1 MRFIFSNGSLPPTS
15 YVELLYLKVIRV
27 SALPNAAAG
36 GSKAPRNTVSIP
48 RFWFSAHTWY
58 MEYQGAKANKR
69 GAQTV
74 SS

>member
-1 MRFIFSNGSLPPTS
+1 M
-15 YVELLYLKVIRV
+15 KVIRV